1 MLSTMNTASRCTF
14 AIISHPDAGKT
25 TMTEKLLWFGQVI
38 RETGKVKAKDGNY
51 AKSDWMEI
59 EKERGISISSS
70 VMSFPYNE
78 RAMHLLDTP
87 GHKDFSEDTYRT
99 LTAVE
104 SVLMMIDSAKGV
116 EAQTIKLMEVC
127 RMRDTPIV
135 TFMNKY
141 DREAMD
147 PFALIEN
154 VEKILN
160 IQCVPMTW
168 PIGSGVDFKGV
179 YDLRS
184 KQIMSFK
191 NAKDPF
197 NPIIIDAQDLDS
209 QAVLDFVGAPLLATL
224 KEELELVGTLIGD
237 FSTEEFLHGIQSPVF
252 FGSALNN
259 FGVKETLDMISSS
272 SPGPRSR
279 EVRLAPFESDS
290 KTTIIDPKETK
301 EFTGFIFKIQANMD
315 KKHRDRIA
323 FLRVCSG
330 QFNRNQKIY
339 HVRTDKELKIATP
352 LMFQAQD
359 REITEEAFPGD
370 IIGLHD
376 NGKFQIGD
384 TFTEG
389 SKFMFTGIPNFA
401 PEIFNKVILKDPMK
415 GKQLEKGLQQLSEEG
430 TVQLFTR
437 HSTGE
442 KILGAVGAL
451 QFEVV
456 KYRLED
462 EYNVNAAYEG
472 YNFVGIRWLKFE
484 NDKDE
489 GAFVATNSSN
499 IAYDHKKRICFSVR
513 SEWDLKLVME
523 KNPRV
528 QFFKNSDYNICFLLI
543 VHQHGDIGGLQRS
556 QNAIRR

>member
-1 MLSTMNTASRCTF
+1 MLDQNARAKRATF

-51 AKSDWMEI
+51 AKSDWMEL

-70 VMSFPYNE
+70 VMSFPYAD

-147 PFALIEN
+147 PFELIEN

-184 KQIMSFK
+184 KQILSFK
-191 NAKDPF
+191 DAKDPF
-197 NPIIIDAQDLDS
+197 NPIIIDASDLNS
-209 QAVLDFVGAPLLATL
+209 KKVLDFIGQRLLDTL
-224 KEELELVGTLIGD
+224 IEELELVETLIGN
-237 FSTEEFLHGIQSPVF
+237 FSDEEYLHGIQSPVF

-259 FGVKETLDMISSS
+259 FGVKETLDMIASLA
-272 SPGPRSR
+272 PGPRKR
-279 EVRLAPFESDS
+279 EVKLAPFEIESPT
-290 KTTIIDPKETK
+290 KMIDPDSEE
-301 EFTGFIFKIQANMD
+301 EFTGFVFKIQANMD
-315 KKHRDRIA
+315 KKHRDRVA
-323 FLRVCSG
+323 FMRVCSG
-330 QFNRNQKIY
+330 VFNRNQKIY
-339 HVRTDKELKIATP
+339 HVRSEKELKIAAP

-359 REITEEAFPGD
+359 REITESAYPGD

-376 NGKFQIGD
+376 TGKFQIGD
-384 TFTEG
+384 TFTEK
-389 SKFMFTGIPNFA
+389 SKYMFTGIPSFA
-401 PEIFNKVILKDPMK
+401 PEIFNKVVLKDPMK

-437 HSTGE
+437 HTTGE

-462 EYNVNAAYEG
+462 EYNVNADYEPHHFNG
-472 YNFVGIRWLKFE
+472 VRWPKFE
-484 NDKDE
+484 SGKDQDKFIAD
-489 GAFVATNSSN
+489 NSNN
-499 IAYDHKKRICFSVR
+499 IAYDNKKRICFTVR
-513 SEWDLKLVME
+513 SEWDLKLVQE
-523 KNPRV
+523 KNPNV
-528 QFFKNSDYNICFLLI
+528 IFYKNSDYK
-543 VHQHGDIGGLQRS
+543 
-556 QNAIRR
+556 

>member
-1 MLSTMNTASRCTF
+1 MLDVSNDQRQRCTF

-70 VMSFPYNE
+70 VMSFPYNK

-147 PFALIEN
+147 PFALLEN
-154 VEKILN
+154 IEKILN

-179 YDLRS
+179 YDLRT
-184 KQIMSFK
+184 KQIVSFK
-191 NAKDPF
+191 DGGKDIKDPF
-197 NPIIIDAQDLDS
+197 KPIIIDATDLDS
-209 QAVLDFVGAPLLATL
+209 PAVKNYIGERLQLIL
-224 KEELELVGTLIGD
+224 KDELELVGTLISD

-259 FGVKETLDMISSS
+259 FGVKETLDMISEY
-272 SPGPRSR
+272 SPGPKPR
-279 EVRLAPFESDS
+279 EVKLAPYESDS
-290 KTTIIDPKETK
+290 KTIMVDPETTT

-323 FLRVCSG
+323 FLRVCTG
-330 QFNRNQKIY
+330 KFMRNQKIY
-339 HVRTDKELKIATP
+339 HVRSGKELKIATP

-359 REITEEAFPGD
+359 REITEQAYPGD

-389 SKFMFTGIPNFA
+389 SKYMFTGIPNFA
-401 PEIFNKVILKDPMK
+401 PEIFNKIVLKDPMK
-415 GKQLEKGLQQLSEEG
+415 AKQLEKGLQQLSEEG

-462 EYNVNAAYEG
+462 EYNVNADYESYHLTG
-472 YNFVGIRWLKFE
+472 VRWLKFA
-484 NDKDE
+484 NGKDQE
-489 GAFVATNSSN
+489 KFVSYNNTN
-499 IAYDHKKRICFSVR
+499 IIYDHKKRLCFSVR

-523 KNPRV
+523 KNPTV
-528 QFFKNSDYNICFLLI
+528 QFFKNSDY
-543 VHQHGDIGGLQRS
+543 R
-556 QNAIRR
+556 

>member
-1 MLSTMNTASRCTF
+1 MLTNLDASPRRTF

-51 AKSDWMEI
+51 AKSDWMEL

-70 VMSFPYNE
+70 VMSFPYSDK
-78 RAMHLLDTP
+78 AMHLLDTP

-147 PFALIEN
+147 PFELIEN

-197 NPIIIDAQDLDS
+197 NPIIIEASDLDS
-209 QAVLDFVGAPLLATL
+209 KQVIDFIGVRLLETL
-224 KEELELVGTLIGD
+224 KEELELVQSLIGY
-237 FSTEEFLHGIQSPVF
+237 FSEEEFLAGIQTPVF

-259 FGVKETLDMISSS
+259 FGVKETLDMIAKLC
-272 SPGPRSR
+272 PGPKAR
-279 EVRLAPFESDS
+279 EVKLYPFELDS
-290 KTTIIDPKETK
+290 PVKMITPNIDD
-301 EFTGFIFKIQANMD
+301 EFSGFIFKIQANMD

-330 QFNRNQKIY
+330 KFVRNQKIF
-339 HVRTDKELKIATP
+339 HVRSEKELKIAAP
-352 LMFQAQD
+352 VMFQAQD
-359 REITEEAFPGD
+359 REITEVAFPGD

-376 NGKFQIGD
+376 TGKFQIGD
-384 TFTEG
+384 TFTEK
-389 SKFMFTGIPNFA
+389 SKFMYTGIPSFA
-401 PEIFNKVILKDPMK
+401 PEIFNKVVLKDPMK
-415 GKQLEKGLQQLSEEG
+415 AKQLEKGLQQLSEEG

-437 HSTGE
+437 HTTSE

-462 EYNVNAAYEG
+462 EYNVNADYEG
-472 YNFVGIRWLKFE
+472 YSFTGIRWLKFANE
-484 NDKDE
+484 KDIPNFISHN
-489 GAFVATNSSN
+489 ASN
-499 IAYDHKKRICFSVR
+499 VVYDNKKRICFSVR
-513 SEWDLKLVME
+513 SEWDLKLALE
-523 KNPRV
+523 KNPTV
-528 QFFKNSDYNICFLLI
+528 TFYKNSDYK
-543 VHQHGDIGGLQRS
+543 
-556 QNAIRR
+556 

>member
-1 MLSTMNTASRCTF
+1 MLDQNQNAKRATF

-51 AKSDWMEI
+51 AKSDWMEL

-70 VMSFPYNE
+70 VMSFPYHN

-147 PFALIEN
+147 PFALLEN

-184 KQIMSFK
+184 KTIMSFK
-191 NAKDPF
+191 DATDPF
-197 NPIIIDAQDLDS
+197 NPKIIDASDLNASVVIDYIGEK
-209 QAVLDFVGAPLLATL
+209 LRDTL
-224 KEELELVGTLIGD
+224 IEELEMVETLIGD
-237 FSTEEFLHGIQSPVF
+237 FSIEEYLHGIQTPVF

-259 FGVKETLDMISSS
+259 FGVKETLDMIANN
-272 SPGPRSR
+272 SPGPKAR
-279 EVRLAPFESDS
+279 EVKNSPYEIDS
-290 KTTIIDPKETK
+290 KTQMIEPENK

-315 KKHRDRIA
+315 KKHRDRVA
-323 FLRVCSG
+323 FMRVCSG
-330 QFNRNQKIY
+330 KFERNQKIF
-339 HVRTDKELKIATP
+339 HVRSEKDLKIAAP

-359 REITEEAFPGD
+359 REITEVALPGD

-376 NGKFQIGD
+376 TGKFQIGD

-389 SKFMFTGIPNFA
+389 SKIMFTGIPSFA
-401 PEIFNKVILKDPMK
+401 PEIFNKVVLKDPMK
-415 GKQLEKGLQQLSEEG
+415 AKQLEKGLQQLSEEG

-437 HSTGE
+437 HTTSE
-442 KILGAVGAL
+442 KILGAVGVL

-462 EYNVNAAYEG
+462 EYNVMADYEN
-472 YNFVGIRWLKFE
+472 YQFSGIRWLKFE
-484 NDKDE
+484 NEKE
-489 GAFVATNSSN
+489 QAKFIENNASN
-499 IAYDHKKRICFSVR
+499 IVYDNKKRVCFSVR
-513 SEWDLKLVME
+513 SEWDLKLAQE
-523 KNPRV
+523 KNPNV
-528 QFFKNSDYNICFLLI
+528 VFFKNSDY
-543 VHQHGDIGGLQRS
+543 R
-556 QNAIRR
+556 

>member
-1 MLSTMNTASRCTF
+1 MIDLTKISKRCTF

-25 TMTEKLLWFGQVI
+25 TMTEKLLWFGEVI
-38 RETGKVKAKDGNY
+38 RDVGKVKAKDGNY
-51 AKSDWMEI
+51 AKSDWMEL

-70 VMSFPYNE
+70 VMSFPYAN

-135 TFMNKY
+135 AFMNKY

-147 PFALIEN
+147 PFELLEN
-154 VEKILN
+154 IEKILN

-179 YDLRS
+179 YDLRTQ
-184 KQIMSFK
+184 QIMSFK

-197 NPIIIDAQDLDS
+197 NPKVIDAKNLD
-209 QAVLDFVGAPLLATL
+209 APEVLAFIGKVLLTIL
-224 KEELELVGTLIGD
+224 KNELEMVETLIGE
-237 FSTEEFLHGIQSPVF
+237 FSEEEFLAGIQTPVF

-259 FGVKETLDMISSS
+259 FGVKETLDMIAQSC
-272 SPGPRSR
+272 PGPKAR
-279 EVRLAPFESDS
+279 EVKLPPYESDS
-290 KTTIIDPKETK
+290 LSVTVDPETTE

-323 FLRVCSG
+323 FLRICSG
-330 QFNRNQKIY
+330 VFIRNQKIY

-352 LMFQAQD
+352 LMFLAQD
-359 REITEEAFPGD
+359 REITEQAFPGD

-384 TFTEG
+384 TFTEK
-389 SKFMFTGIPNFA
+389 SKFQFTGIPNFA

-415 GKQLEKGLQQLSEEG
+415 GKQLEKGLLQLSEEG
-430 TVQLFTR
+430 TVQLFIR
-437 HSTGE
+437 HSTQE

-462 EYNVNAAYEG
+462 EYGVNADYEG
-472 YNFVGIRWLKFE
+472 YSFIGIRWLKFE
-484 NDKDE
+484 NDKE
-489 GAFVATNSSN
+489 QGKFMMNNSNN
-499 IAYDHKKRICFSVR
+499 IVYDHKKRMCFSVR

-523 KNPRV
+523 KNPLV
-528 QFFKNSDYNICFLLI
+528 TFFKNSDYK
-543 VHQHGDIGGLQRS
+543 
-556 QNAIRR
+556 

>member
-1 MLSTMNTASRCTF
+1 MLNVAFNFQDILRTIFMLSSMNNAKRCTF

-38 RETGKVKAKDGNY
+38 RETGKVKAKDGNF

-70 VMSFPYNE
+70 IMSFPYNE

-147 PFALIEN
+147 PFELIEN

-179 YDLRS
+179 YDLRT

-191 NAKDPF
+191 DAKDPF
-197 NPIIIDAQDLDS
+197 NPKIIDASNLDS
-209 QAVLDFVGAPLLATL
+209 PEVLNFIGTQLLATL
-224 KEELELVGTLIGD
+224 KEELELVATIIGE
-237 FSTEEFLHGIQSPVF
+237 FNPEEFLAGIQSPVF

-272 SPGPRSR
+272 SPGPKPR
-279 EVRLAPFESDS
+279 EVKLAPFDSDA
-290 KTTIIDPKETK
+290 KTQIIDPESTE

-330 QFNRNQKIY
+330 KFNRNQKIY
-339 HVRTDKELKIATP
+339 HVRSEKELKIATP

-384 TFTEG
+384 TFTEK

-401 PEIFNKVILKDPMK
+401 PEIFNKVVLKDPMK
-415 GKQLEKGLQQLSEEG
+415 AKQLEKGLQQLSEEG

-462 EYNVNAAYEG
+462 EYNVNADYEG
-472 YNFVGIRWLKFE
+472 YSFIGVRWLKFE

-489 GAFVATNSSN
+489 GKFMATNSSN
-499 IAYDHKKRICFSVR
+499 IVYDHKKRLCFSVR

-523 KNPRV
+523 KNPSV
-528 QFFKNSDYNICFLLI
+528 LFFKNSDY
-543 VHQHGDIGGLQRS
+543 R
-556 QNAIRR
+556 